1 MPESRLIRFSAS
13 LALLGSLTHCAEKS
27 ATQSCNPGDPGCV
40 PADVNTGAGGAAQTK
55 ATTDGDSDTTS
66 VGGKS
71 STKGT
76 SSKGGS
82 SQKSDS
88 ASEGGSSAK
97 SGSGASQVGGSSAK
111 SGSGSAQG
119 GSSSKSGSV
128 SSSAGGSSTKSGS
141 GSSQGGSST
150 KSGSSVGGTSSTT
163 GPRVDAEGVALAKA
177 GDSKSGSSEYLN
189 LGDLRLLN
197 NKWGSD
203 ELNCNTPMKVYVAAD
218 GSIGWDFNRGTCG
231 GEGEKP
237 DYPEI
242 EFGIH
247 PFGIG
252 NELET
257 SPPFSSTTLLPI
269 QIKDITSASV
279 TIDNLSISLQNS
291 RSWNIN
297 FELWLSE
304 RNPVTD
310 PNPGVYAEIITFWG
324 WEATRWPCEESG
336 DVSSGGKSY
345 RLCHLVNDWA
355 GGKWRYIQF
364 WVNGGPMTT
373 FNGKLDAKAFLDW
386 AVSTQGYSRDLWVTR
401 FEVGSEIDDQTSGS
415 VKVKGITF
423 EVNGTSKS
431 IELAK

>member
-1 MPESRLIRFSAS
+1 MPESRLIRFGAS
-13 LALLGSLTHCAEKS
+13 LALLCSLTHCTGKS
-27 ATQSCNPGDPGCV
+27 ATQSCNPGEPDCT
-40 PADVNTGAGGAAQTK
+40 PADINGAGGAAKTS
-55 ATTDGDSDTTS
+55 DGGDSETTA

-71 STKGT
+71 STKAGAST
-76 SSKGGS
+76 GGS
-82 SQKSDS
+82 SPKSGS
-88 ASEGGSSAK
+88 ASEGGSSQKSGSGASPVGGSSVT

-111 SGSGSAQG
+111 SGGSGQG
-119 GSSSKSGSV
+119 GSSAKSGSGQGGSSAKSG
-128 SSSAGGSSTKSGS
+128 SSSAGG
-141 GSSQGGSST
+141 
-150 KSGSSVGGTSSTT
+150 TSATT
-163 GPRVDAEGVALAKA
+163 GPRVDADGVGLAKP

-189 LGDLRLLN
+189 LGDIRLLN

-203 ELNCNTPMKVYVAAD
+203 ELGCNTAMKVYVAND
-218 GSIGWDFNRGTCG
+218 GSIGWDFNRETCG
-231 GEGEKP
+231 GKGEKP

-252 NELET
+252 NALET
-257 SPPFSSTTLLPI
+257 SPPFSSTKLLPI
-269 QIKDITSASV
+269 QIKDITSASLL
-279 TIDNLSISLQNS
+279 IDNLSINLQKPG
-291 RSWNIN
+291 SWNIN
-297 FELWLSE
+297 FEMWLSE
-304 RNPVTD
+304 RNPLTD

-336 DVSSGGKSY
+336 NVTSGDKSY

-373 FNGKLDAKAFLDW
+373 FSGKLDAKAFLDW
-386 AVSTQGYSRDLWVTR
+386 AVNTQGYSRDLWVTR

-415 VKVKGITF
+415 VKVRNITF

-431 IELAK
+431 IELAQ